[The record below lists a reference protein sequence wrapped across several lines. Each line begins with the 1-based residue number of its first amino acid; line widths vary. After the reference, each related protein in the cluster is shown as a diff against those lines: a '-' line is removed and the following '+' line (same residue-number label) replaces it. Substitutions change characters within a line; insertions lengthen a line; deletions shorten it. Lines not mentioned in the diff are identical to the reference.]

1 MFGVAIM
8 AQWLAVVFLQQ
19 GISVLGSSL
28 ASLFSMFEPVSCLVF
43 GALLLNETVVIAQA
57 IGCVLILG
65 GVLLLIKE

>member
-1 MFGVAIM
+1 MK
-8 AQWLAVVFLQQ
+8 Q
-19 GISVLGSSL
+19 L